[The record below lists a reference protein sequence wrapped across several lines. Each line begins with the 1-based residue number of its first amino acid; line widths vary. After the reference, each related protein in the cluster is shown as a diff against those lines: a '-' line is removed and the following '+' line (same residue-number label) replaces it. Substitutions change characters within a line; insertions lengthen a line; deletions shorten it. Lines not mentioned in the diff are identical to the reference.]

1 MHLTTAPIQGAGSL
15 RAAKNEARYGDYRC
29 KDGKWKRKPRLNE
42 IACAFA
48 MTGLCLAAGAYAWLS
63 RGEISAAIG
72 GWNTLPSAQDSD
84 CVQVATSTWSCA
96 TPEVRAAAAK
106 VEKWYRPGDKA
117 AAAQKAVQAAAPKH
131 VVLGYDIRSYATDPK
146 HEERVAAIVARLP
159 ALPTAAAA
167 EKYIRSRF
175 KRSPVTGAMVEKAA
189 KKHGVAMEVVV
200 AIMEQDSSMGLAGKG
215 ARTKNPGN
223 VGNDDRGRLVA
234 YKTWQDG
241 VDAVAKWL
249 SKHKTPEAIAFGN

>member
-1 MHLTTAPIQGAGSL
+1 MKGAGGL

-48 MTGLCLAAGAYAWLS
+48 MAGLCLAAGAYAWLN
-63 RGEISAAIG
+63 RGNSATEPG
-72 GWNTLPSAQDSD
+72 GTGFLPAAGQSG
-84 CVQVATSTWSCA
+84 CFRTATSTWSCTDRETLIKA
-96 TPEVRAAAAK
+96 NSAG
-106 VEKWYRPGDKA
+106 KWYAPGDKA
-117 AAAQKAVQAAAPKH
+117 EAKNASAAAPKH

-159 ALPTAAAA
+159 ALSNAAAA

-175 KRSPVTGAMVEKAA
+175 KHSPVTGAMVEKAA
-189 KKHGVAMEVVV
+189 RKHGVAMEAIV
-200 AIMEQDSSMGLAGKG
+200 AIMAQDSSMGLAGKG

-249 SKHKTPEAIAFGN
+249 SKHKTPEAIAFGD